1 MIKTWMIVLTVFFAN
16 CGFANVQYEYDADT
30 AKNIKSIYWLTK
42 TEDKAIVYARFEA
55 FYSLRDLIDQ
65 TILSG
70 NISSAAE
77 VNLDNTDKLLLM
89 MPGLNTDLEM
99 LLTDKYLIFN
109 GKNYNLDNKL
119 INKIKTMNDYR
130 ITKGDL
136 ISPGTLLLAR
146 KNFGGNG

>member
-1 MIKTWMIVLTVFFAN
+1 MIVLTVFFAN
-16 CGFANVQYEYDADT
+16 CVFANVQYEYDADT

-42 TEDKAIVYARFEA
+42 AEDKAIVYARFEA
-55 FYSLRDLIDQ
+55 FLSLRDLIDQ

-89 MPGLNTDLEM
+89 MPGLNANLVI
-99 LLTDKYLIFN
+99 LLTDNSLIFN
-109 GKNYNLDNKL
+109 GKNYKLDNKL
-119 INKIKTMNDYR
+119 ISKIKAMNNYR

-136 ISPGTLLLAR
+136 ISPDTLSLAK